1 MESEPPFEL
10 TPQILLDAYA
20 QGIFP
25 MAEDDGSVYWYDP
38 DPRTIIPL
46 EGFHVSRSLRRRL
59 RKGGFKVTLD
69 RAFRRVMQECAAPGP
84 GREETWISEEFI
96 DLYTALH
103 EQGWAHSVE
112 VWIGEELVGGVYGVA
127 IGKLFAGE
135 SMFSRVTDGSKI
147 ALFYLVE
154 NLKCQGYELFDV
166 QFTTDHLKTLGA
178 IEVTRVEYHRRL
190 RQALREVIGPTS

>member
-1 MESEPPFEL
+1 MEL
-10 TPQILLDAYA
+10 TPQLLINAYA

-25 MAEDDGSVYWYDP
+25 MAEDDGSIYWYDP

-46 EGFHVSRSLRRRL
+46 DGFHVSRSLRRRL
-59 RKGGFKVTLD
+59 RKGGFEVTLD
-69 RAFRRVMQECAAPGP
+69 RDFRRVMTECAAPGP
-84 GREETWISEEFI
+84 GREETWISGKLI

-112 VWIGEELVGGVYGVA
+112 VWIEENLVGGVYGVTL
-127 IGKLFAGE
+127 GKLFAGE

-154 NLKCQGYELFDV
+154 HLKRQGYELFDV
-166 QFTTDHLKTLGA
+166 QFTTDHLTSLGA
-178 IEVTRVEYHRRL
+178 IEIARADYHRRL
-190 RQALREVIGPTS
+190 RQALREVIDPS